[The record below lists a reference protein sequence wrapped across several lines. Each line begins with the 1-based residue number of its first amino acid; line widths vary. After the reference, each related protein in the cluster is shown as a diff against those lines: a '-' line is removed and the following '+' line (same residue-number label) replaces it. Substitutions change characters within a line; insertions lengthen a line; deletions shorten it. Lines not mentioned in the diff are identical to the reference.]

1 MAKTKKLAG
10 TPSVLAFARRIDPSD
25 ACMYRTSWGDRS
37 KMEKLEVKTKTMRTV
52 LSNRLKKKEADNETG
67 NALKESDPSEWQIH
81 RSEYCTLGPDADTL
95 VVRFTVKFLGGLSP
109 YACNIPEYAETVGE
123 RIRDY
128 MDGSTDTTGIG
139 DLGLRYARNI
149 AAASFLW
156 RNRIG
161 AENIKTEVVDVTE
174 GAGGEM
180 LIFDSLETPYDFSE
194 KVDPSSALGILG
206 RKIAETL
213 KDCSEDKHL
222 LLEVTSYVRLGF
234 GREVYPSQEMVEN
247 ASKTDVSRFLH
258 SVDGAAALTSQKVG
272 NAIRRIDTWYDDYA
286 EFGQPLSVEVY
297 GTSSSFG
304 RAFRRDRE
312 TGCFYDLYDR
322 WVAGEEISPSEK
334 DYVIAMLIR
343 GGVFGEK

>member
-52 LSNRLKKKEADNETG
+52 LSNRLKKKEAGNETG
-67 NALKESDPSEWQIH
+67 KALKESDPSEWQIH

-161 AENIKTEVVDVTE
+161 AENIKTEVVDDPDYGKVLKITVPPGKPSHADGYVRINISMPFKYSKKTKGTFARFRVVAEPGDFRNIMEYFNTRTITE
-174 GAGGEM
+174 SLNSKGDYRSYATRNAGPKWT
-180 LIFDSLETPYDFSE
+180 IVSNRYD
-194 KVDPSSALGILG
+194 
-206 RKIAETL
+206 RKPNENTL
-213 KDCSEDKHL
+213 KDLKKANTRRLCETARESGARAYLLADASEL
-222 LLEVTSYVRLGF
+222 RPEWIEGIGRVGITSG
-234 GREVYPSQEMVEN
+234 
-247 ASKTDVSRFLH
+247 ASAPEYLVQDLCAR
-258 SVDGAAALTSQKVG
+258 
-272 NAIRRIDTWYDDYA
+272 IR
-286 EFGQPLSVEVY
+286 Q
-297 GTSSSFG
+297 
-304 RAFRRDRE
+304 
-312 TGCFYDLYDR
+312 
-322 WVAGEEISPSEK
+322 
-334 DYVIAMLIR
+334 M
-343 GGVFGEK
+343 